1 MHQSFSTK
9 FNMPWVILHPG
20 DYYASREQEV
30 LSTILGSCIAVIL
43 HDPLIHISGMNHFML
58 PSLRDTTRF
67 FEEESGRYGSYAMD
81 LLINSMMKKGA
92 NRERLTAKV
101 FGGGHVLSKATG
113 KTSAQF
119 TKKGIGTPGFS
130 FAESSETV
138 PESNI
143 QFALEYLKTEGIPIH
158 GHDVGGYHGR
168 KIYLFAQTG
177 KVLLARLTGSS
188 TINTVA
194 AEEKEYLKK
203 VAQEIRKKD
212 DDGITLW
219 EPL

>member
-1 MHQSFSTK
+1 
-9 FNMPWVILHPG
+9 MPWVILHPG
-20 DYYASREQEV
+20 DYYASGSQEV
-30 LSTILGSCIAVIL
+30 LSTILGSCIAVVL
-43 HDPLIHISGMNHFML
+43 HDSTVPISGMNHFML

-81 LLINSMMKKGA
+81 LLINAMMKKGA
-92 NRERLTAKV
+92 HRDRLTAKV

-113 KTSAQF
+113 KTSEHF
-119 TKKGIGTPGFS
+119 THKGIGAPS
-130 FAESSETV
+130 FRFDSSSKTV

-143 QFALEYLKTEGIPIH
+143 DFALEYLKTEGIPIH

-177 KVLLARLTGSS
+177 KVLLGRLTGSS

-203 VAQEIRKKD
+203 VAQDIRKKD
-212 DDGITLW
+212 DDGVILF
-219 EPL
+219 